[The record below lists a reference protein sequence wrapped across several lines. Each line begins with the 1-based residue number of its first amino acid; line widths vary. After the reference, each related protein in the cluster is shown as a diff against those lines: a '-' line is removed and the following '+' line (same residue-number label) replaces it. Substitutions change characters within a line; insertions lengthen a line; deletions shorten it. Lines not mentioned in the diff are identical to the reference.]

1 MEDIRHKISVV
12 LPIYNESVEMVSEA
26 LNSIQKQSFSDIEI
40 LVILDNP
47 MNYNLI
53 DYIVICCKEDKRIK
67 FIINEKN
74 LGLPLSLNKAIK
86 MAKYDLI
93 ARMDAD
99 DISYSNRL
107 EVQLGELLRRD
118 LDLIGCNIVRFTENK
133 ILDFSN
139 YPTSTKAINK
149 SIM

>member
-1 MEDIRHKISVV
+1 M
-12 LPIYNESVEMVSEA
+12 
-26 LNSIQKQSFSDIEI
+26 
-40 LVILDNP
+40 VILDNP

-53 DYIVICCKEDKRIK
+53 DYIENAVKKISALSLLLM
-67 FIINEKN
+67 KN

-133 ILDFSN
+133 ILDF
-139 YPTSTKAINK
+139 
-149 SIM
+149 

>member
-1 MEDIRHKISVV
+1 M
-12 LPIYNESVEMVSEA
+12 
-26 LNSIQKQSFSDIEI
+26 
-40 LVILDNP
+40 
-47 MNYNLI
+47 
-53 DYIVICCKEDKRIK
+53 
-67 FIINEKN
+67 KN

-149 SIM
+149 SIMYTSVIAHPTWLIRRDVFNRVGLYRDFYSCEDYDFYFVPEKRN